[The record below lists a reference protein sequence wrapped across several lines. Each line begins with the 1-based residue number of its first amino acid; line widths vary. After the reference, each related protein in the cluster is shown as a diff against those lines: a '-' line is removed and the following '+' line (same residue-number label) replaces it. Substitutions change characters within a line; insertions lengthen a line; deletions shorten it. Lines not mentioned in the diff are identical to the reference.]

1 MNSASLGTTAAG
13 HNKCSIPDSRNVED
27 CPVGRDSVA
36 AVQVP
41 SESIAINIWIEYTKI
56 LENNY
61 HVFYTNPQEESNLS
75 D

>member
-41 SESIAINIWIEYTKI
+41 SESIAINIWIYRIYEDPRK
-56 LENNY
+56 
-61 HVFYTNPQEESNLS
+61 QLS
-75 D
+75 CVLHEPTRRV